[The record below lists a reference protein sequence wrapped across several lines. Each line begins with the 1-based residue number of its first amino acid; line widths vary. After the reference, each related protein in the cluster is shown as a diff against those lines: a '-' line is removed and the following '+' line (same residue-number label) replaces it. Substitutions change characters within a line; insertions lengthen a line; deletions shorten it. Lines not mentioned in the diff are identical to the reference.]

1 VATALERFQAQYAT
15 DLLSL
20 KKDVDTIA
28 VNADAGFRQAEQQ
41 LVHLAGYSQP
51 AQRQ

>member
-1 VATALERFQAQYAT
+1 LA
-15 DLLSL
+15 L

-28 VNADAGFRQAEQQ
+28 VNADAGLRQAEQQ

-51 AQRQ
+51 GPH